1 MKKRILGFLNHSQIL
16 SLFSFFI
23 ISILNTH
30 TFLRYFFKSSMIFE
44 IKNSIICCTNV
55 DTKIPIST
63 TRRYFKSKFL
73 LFLSCK
79 KVSFECL
86 SDRFFIHDPRFSIIV
101 SQFFP
106 EHLEYPWSTL

>member
-44 IKNSIICCTNV
+44 IKNSIICCTNF
-55 DTKIPIST
+55 DTKIPQHEDILNPNFFYSF
-63 TRRYFKSKFL
+63 RARKSP
-73 LFLSCK
+73 SN
-79 KVSFECL
+79 V
-86 SDRFFIHDPRFSIIV
+86 
-101 SQFFP
+101 
-106 EHLEYPWSTL
+106 